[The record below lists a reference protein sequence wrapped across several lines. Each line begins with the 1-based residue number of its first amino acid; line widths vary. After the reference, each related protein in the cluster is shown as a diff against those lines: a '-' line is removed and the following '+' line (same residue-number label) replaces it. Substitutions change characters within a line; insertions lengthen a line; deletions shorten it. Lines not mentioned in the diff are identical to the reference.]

1 MNSKFFSSWECND
14 NKPNK
19 TQFQI
24 LINNQRKIVKSC
36 DSHRSFLEN
45 LTTIKI
51 ISEVHHH

>member
-1 MNSKFFSSWECND
+1 MKTQFLSLWECND

-19 TQFQI
+19 THFQI
-24 LINNQRKIVKSC
+24 LINNQKRTVKTC

-51 ISEVHHH
+51 IPGVPAQ